1 MTSEITTSGDLAAG
15 DKKSKLKV
23 LIVGAGIVGLTLA
36 QGCRENGIE
45 FEIVERDESGKRAQG
60 WAITLHVSWF
70 GLVWCGVVLGKE
82 KEKGY
87 WGVVFKKF
95 GKNDWGEIIGVDTYG
110 KSFLAG
116 VKSCGIVL
124 KLKRRRNISEFTN
137 ESCTAAVDPAL
148 NDDDGNFLFLN
159 ARTVEARYK
168 IPPSKLRRR
177 LDRQKIRNLLATD
190 LFIQEG
196 KGLTSFTASTDFDSQ
211 FVTAHFSDH
220 SESRAT
226 LIVGADG
233 NNSVTRRC
241 LYQGT
246 GTSEL
251 TKLPVYCVGIVRPF
265 TEAQIAAVRDIDPL
279 LFQGLDPETGTYMWF
294 SLQGII
300 PNADGSNSY
309 TGLVV
314 ISWLIKDE
322 IKDTMPRTDRER
334 VLYVKRRA
342 EGYAEPLRSI
352 VQDIPEDITTT
363 PLRLSDW
370 PCQEWDNWGGR
381 VTLVGDAAHA
391 MTMYRGEGA
400 NHGILDAALLVDQ
413 LKKVQAGK
421 ITQKEAIDAYEAE
434 MRPRTHEAVLKSRQ
448 AALDAHDWDGL
459 TENSPVIGGRFA
471 PKTAFI

>member
-1 MTSEITTSGDLAAG
+1 MSSEIMTSKDARTMGEE
-15 DKKSKLKV
+15 KKLKV

-45 FEIVERDESGKRAQG
+45 FEIVERDEKGKRAQG
-60 WAITLHVSWF
+60 WAITLH
-70 GLVWCGVVLGKE
+70 WCLRSLERTIGE
-82 KEKGY
+82 K
-87 WGVVFKKF
+87 
-95 GKNDWGEIIGVDTYG
+95 
-110 KSFLAG
+110 L
-116 VKSCGIVL
+116 
-124 KLKRRRNISEFTN
+124 SELIPM
-137 ESCTAAVDPAL
+137 AAVDPAL

-159 ARTVEARYK
+159 ARTAEPRYK

-190 LFIQEG
+190 LDIHER
-196 KGLTSFTASTDFDSQ
+196 KGLVKLVPATDSDL
-211 FVTAHFSDH
+211 VTAQFSDGT
-220 SESRAT
+220 ESSAT

-233 NNSVTRRC
+233 NNSVTRKC
-241 LYQGT
+241 LFNGGPDY
-246 GTSEL
+246 EL
-251 TKLPVYCVGIVRPF
+251 TKLPVYCLGLVRPF
-265 TEAQIAAVRDIDPL
+265 TEEQITSVRAIDPL
-279 LFQGLDPETGTYMWF
+279 LFQGLDPETGTFMWY

-300 PNADGSNSY
+300 PNPDGSKSY
-309 TGLVV
+309 MGLVV

-322 IKDTMPRTDRER
+322 IADAMPKTDRER
-334 VLYVKRRA
+334 VAYVKKRA

-370 PCQEWDNWGGR
+370 PCMEWDNWGGK

-400 NHGILDAALLVDQ
+400 NHGILDAALLIDQ
-413 LKKVQAGK
+413 LKKVKSGE
-421 ITQKEAIDAYEAE
+421 ITQKEAIAAYEAE

-448 AALDAHDWDGL
+448 AALDAHDWEVL
-459 TENSPVIGGRFA
+459 TENSPIIGGRFA